1 MEAQPINM
9 QVGISG
15 VFEFRD
21 AEGNLVKTVEV
32 NTVVPLNAATAAA
45 GVAVAVGEPPEVA
58 PYSWSGESDYDDDD
72 DCCDN

>member
-21 AEGNLVKTVEV
+21 AEGNLVKTVEI
-32 NTVVPLNAATAAA
+32 NTVLPVTELEAEDGNQRS
-45 GVAVAVGEPPEVA
+45 E
-58 PYSWSGESDYDDDD
+58 
-72 DCCDN
+72 